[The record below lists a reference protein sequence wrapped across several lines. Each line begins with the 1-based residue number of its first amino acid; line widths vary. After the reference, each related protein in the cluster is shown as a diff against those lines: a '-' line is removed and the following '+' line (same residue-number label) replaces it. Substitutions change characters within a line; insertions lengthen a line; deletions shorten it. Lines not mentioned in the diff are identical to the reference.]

1 MSVFHVETI
10 TRSLCSVGPLLCNI
24 IFNIRVVF
32 PWGNHRLVIRFSI
45 GLLIHPSS
53 FRVSSFSCSDL
64 KEWWIW
70 NTIRRL
76 TDFIE
81 WMEPV
86 LSSST
91 KPRRRSKVIS
101 WGYSHGCIHTLKSC
115 LTELAMGLDGPSPC
129 AKQKEISLAIHLILF
144 NCIIA
149 VEWRISLGNIPGEWA
164 GNAFHLQSHYF
175 SRCIGH
181 ELKRL
186 LTSTWLKYYI

>member
-1 MSVFHVETI
+1 M
-10 TRSLCSVGPLLCNI
+10 
-24 IFNIRVVF
+24 
-32 PWGNHRLVIRFSI
+32 RFLT

-53 FRVSSFSCSDL
+53 FRVSSFSRSDL

-70 NTIRRL
+70 TTIRPL

-129 AKQKEISLAIHLILF
+129 IKQKEISLRIHLILF

-149 VEWRISLGNIPGEWA
+149 VEWRISLGNIPGDWA

-181 ELKRL
+181 ELKWL
-186 LTSTWLKYYI
+186 LTSTCLQWCI